1 MIYWEDVPVGHSF
14 TTAERTI
21 SKEEIIEFASEYD
34 AQPFHLD
41 EEAAKNSILGGLCAS
56 GWHSCA
62 IAMRLVYD
70 SFHVNAD
77 TQGSPGIT
85 ECRWRRPLYAGETVK
100 VTVNCINAR
109 PSKSR
114 PTMGLTNWTWEMTNQ
129 AGETI
134 MTTESWLMMGR
145 RPTGSPAGAPAAEA
159 E

>member
-1 MIYWEDVPVGHSF
+1 MIYWEDVTPGTTF
-14 TTAERTI
+14 TTAARTI

-41 EEAAKNSILGGLCAS
+41 EEAAKSSILGGLCAS

-70 SFHVNAD
+70 RFHINAA

-85 ECRWRRPLYAGETVK
+85 ECRWKKPLYAGETVK
-100 VTVNCINAR
+100 IKVTCIDAR

-114 PTMGLTNWTWEMTNQ
+114 PAMGLTNWTWEMIN
-129 AGETI
+129 AKGDTI

-145 RPTGSPAGAPAAEA
+145 RPDGAAPVEA
-159 E
+159 I

>member
-1 MIYWEDVPVGHSF
+1 MIYWEDVPPGTTF

-21 SKEEIIEFASEYD
+21 SKEEIVEFAGEYD
-34 AQPFHLD
+34 PQPFHLD
-41 EEAAKNSILGGLCAS
+41 EEAAKESILGGLCAS

-70 SFHVNAD
+70 AFHVNAD

-85 ECRWRRPLYAGETVK
+85 ECRWRRPLFAGETVK
-100 VTVNCINAR
+100 VTVKCIDAR

-114 PTMGLTNWTWEMTNQ
+114 PAMGLTNWTWEMTNQ
-129 AGETI
+129 AGYTL

-145 RPTGSPAGAPAAEA
+145 RPKDGDAGENA
-159 E
+159 